1 MKFLF
6 QVKGMDLI
14 RRRENNKLAA
24 TKSRERKKLKRLAM
38 EVRDFRLIVKI
49 RCVCAGRADFA
60 ST

>member
-1 MKFLF
+1 
-6 QVKGMDLI
+6 MDLI